1 MTKYVVN
8 QNQEIKAASLEAL
21 VDEMNASAFEPAPT
35 RIDFMVRTADR
46 VADQI
51 GKPVRADTVE
61 HFVEDLMGAGLIKE
75 LA

>member
-8 QNQEIKAASLEAL
+8 QNQEIKAPNLEAL

-35 RIDFMVRTADR
+35 RIDFMVATAAR
-46 VADQI
+46 VGDQI
-51 GKPVRADTVE
+51 GKTVRSDTVA

-75 LA
+75 LG